1 MYVTNGQS
9 DDKNLI
15 TKTGNQFGFGLT
27 NSNTFFKVVLDHAL
41 KAGDVI
47 SFNIKEVDAT
57 GNGLWFT
64 TASSRPQDSNPPTA
78 KSVVDPNTSQSWV
91 TAPTYTVAT
100 GDGICGETTFYI
112 YRATGKS
119 TYFNTFTITRSL

>member
-9 DDKNLI
+9 DAKNLI
-15 TKTGNQFGFGLT
+15 SSSAFGLT
-27 NSNTFFKVVLDHAL
+27 NSNTFFKVTLNQAL

-47 SFNIKEVDAT
+47 SFNVKEVDAD
-57 GNGLWFT
+57 GSGLWFT
-64 TASSRPQDSNPPTA
+64 TASSRPGSAPTA
-78 KSVVDPNTSQSWV
+78 KSVVGPNTESQSWV
-91 TAPTYTVAT
+91 TAPSYTVAT

-119 TYFNTFTITRSL
+119 TYFNTFAITRAL